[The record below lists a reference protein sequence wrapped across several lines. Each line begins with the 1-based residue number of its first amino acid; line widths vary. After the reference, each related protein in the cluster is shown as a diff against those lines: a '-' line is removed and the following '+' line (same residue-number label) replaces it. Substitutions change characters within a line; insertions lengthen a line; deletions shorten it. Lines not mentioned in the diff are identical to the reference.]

1 MKKFLL
7 TLALAGTMFAA
18 YAQKPD
24 ADMQKAVDKA
34 LAATQD
40 AKKNVKPA
48 TWMNLGKAYLA
59 AYNNPTANLAQGIDR
74 TTFSMMFKEQ
84 PISAESVVID
94 NEPLTKV
101 SYSHVD
107 VFFNASDLLVM
118 WVVTKPSVA
127 GDLLGEAA
135 QAYHKAFELGG
146 KDKDIVPKM
155 KEIVD
160 NYYNDAFS
168 AYSLG
173 NMALA
178 SDLFK
183 GAADVSVLTPS
194 AERNDDAFYNT
205 AFTALH
211 IKNYERAEEYYNKCI
226 ANGHFM
232 DGNVYASMSEIALA
246 QADTLRAKNL
256 LATGLTAYPDNAA
269 ILTNLINLY
278 LNTKEDPAKI
288 VELLDEAK
296 KAMPDNPS
304 LYYVEGNIYAG
315 IKEYDK
321 ADAAYNKALEINPK
335 YDMAYLGLGL
345 VFVKK
350 QEDIVDKMNSLGVTR
365 DEIRQYDLLQAQLPD
380 LLKGALVP
388 FENCYNNASSPEV
401 KAYAAEYLKNI
412 SFRLRG
418 EGAEYQEAYDKWDA
432 VVKEGQ

>member
-84 PISAESVVID
+84 PQSGPEVV
-94 NEPLTKV
+94 EMEGQQLTKV
-101 SYSHVD
+101 GYSHVD
-107 VFFNASDLLVM
+107 VYFNASDLLVM
-118 WVVTKPSVA
+118 WVVTKPSVP
-127 GDLLGEAA
+127 GDILGEAA
-135 QAYHKAFELGG
+135 KAYHKAFELGG

-160 NYYNDAFS
+160 AYYNDAFS

-173 NMALA
+173 NQALA

-183 GAADVSVLTPS
+183 GAADVSILTPS

-205 AFTALH
+205 AFTALAV
-211 IKNYERAEEYYNKCI
+211 KNYARAEEYYNKCI
-226 ANGHFM
+226 ENGHFQ
-232 DGNVYASMSEIALA
+232 DGNVYASLSEIALA
-246 QADTLRAKNL
+246 QADTLKAKNI

-278 LNTKEDPAKI
+278 LTTKEDPAKI

-304 LYYVEGNIYAG
+304 LYYVEGNIYTG

-321 ADAAYNKALEINPK
+321 ADAAYNKALEINSQ
-335 YDMAYLGLGL
+335 YDMAFYGLGTTILKRGEDL
-345 VFVKK
+345 VDAMNALDVREWKK
-350 QEDIVDKMNSLGVTR
+350 Y
-365 DEIRQYDLLQAQLPD
+365 DEMKIQLD
-380 LLKGALVP
+380 NLYKDALVP
-388 FENCYNNASSPEV
+388 FENCYNSSTNPDV
-401 KAYAAEYLKNI
+401 KAAAADFLKRLN
-412 SFRLRG
+412 FQLRG
-418 EGAEYQEAYDKWDA
+418 EGDQYMEAYKKWEA
-432 VVKEGQ
+432 VVNEAQ

>member
-7 TLALAGTMFAA
+7 TLALAGTLFAA

-40 AKKNVKPA
+40 AKKNVKPG

-84 PISAESVVID
+84 PQATESVVMD
-94 NEPLTKV
+94 GENLTKV

-118 WVVTKPSVA
+118 WFVTKPSVP
-127 GDLLGEAA
+127 GDLLGGAA

-146 KDKDIVPKM
+146 KEKDIVPKM

-160 NYYNDAFS
+160 AYYNDAFS

-173 NMALA
+173 NLALA

-183 GAADVSVLTPS
+183 GAADASILTPS

-226 ANGHFM
+226 QNGHFM
-232 DGNVYASMSEIALA
+232 DGNVYASLSEIALA
-246 QADTLRAKNL
+246 KADTLGAKKL
-256 LATGLTAYPDNAA
+256 LADGLTAYPDNAA

-278 LNTKEDPAKI
+278 LSTKEDPAKI

-304 LYYVEGNIYAG
+304 LYYVEGNIYTG

-321 ADAAYNKALEINPK
+321 ADAAYNKALEINPE
-335 YDMAYLGLGL
+335 YDMAFYGLGTTILKRGEDL
-345 VFVKK
+345 VDQMNALDVREWKK
-350 QEDIVDKMNSLGVTR
+350 Y
-365 DEIRQYDLLQAQLPD
+365 DEMKAQLD
-380 LLKGALVP
+380 GLYKQALVP
-388 FENCYNNASSPEV
+388 FESCYNCSKIPEV
-401 KAYAAEYLKNI
+401 KAAAADFMKRLN
-412 SFRLRG
+412 FQLRG
-418 EGAEYQEAYDKWDA
+418 EGAEYQAAYDKWTA
-432 VVKEGQ
+432 IVNEAQ

>member
-7 TLALAGTMFAA
+7 SLALLGTFAAA

-84 PISAESVVID
+84 PLGTSTAVID
-94 NEPLTKV
+94 GQEFTKV

-118 WVVTKPSVA
+118 WVVTKPSVP
-127 GDLLGEAA
+127 GDILGEAA
-135 QAYHKAFELGG
+135 KAYHKAFELGG

-160 NYYNDAFS
+160 AYYNDAFS

-183 GAADVSVLTPS
+183 GAADVSILTPS
-194 AERNDDAFYNT
+194 AERNDDSFYNA
-205 AFTALH
+205 AFTALQV
-211 IKNYERAEEYYNKCI
+211 KNYDRAEEYYNKCI

-232 DGNVYASMSEIALA
+232 EGNVYASLSEIALA
-246 QADTLRAKNL
+246 QKDTLKAKNL
-256 LATGLTAYPDNAA
+256 LATGLTSFPDNAP

-278 LNTKEDPAKI
+278 LATKEDPAKI

-296 KAMPDNPS
+296 KAMPDNAS
-304 LYYVEGNIYAG
+304 LYYVEGNIYTG

-321 ADAAYNKALEINPK
+321 ADAAYKKGLEIMPD
-335 YDMAYLGLGL
+335 YDMAYYGLGTTILKRAEDL
-345 VFVKK
+345 VDQMNALDVREWKK
-350 QEDIVDKMNSLGVTR
+350 Y
-365 DEIRQYDLLQAQLPD
+365 DEMKVQLD
-380 LLKGALVP
+380 NMYKSALEP
-388 FENCYNNASSPEV
+388 FEACYNCSKIAEV
-401 KAYAAEYLKNI
+401 KAAAADFLK
-412 SFRLRG
+412 RLNFQLRA
-418 EGAEYQEAYDKWDA
+418 EGPEFQAAYEKWEA
-432 VVKEGQ
+432 VVNEAQ

>member
-18 YAQKPD
+18 FAQKPD

-34 LAATQD
+34 LAACQD

-84 PISAESVVID
+84 PLGTDQVVID
-94 NEPLTKV
+94 GQNFTKV

-107 VFFNASDLLVM
+107 VYFNPADLLVM
-118 WVVTKPSVA
+118 WVVTKPSVP

-160 NYYNDAFS
+160 AYYNDAFN

-183 GAADVSVLTPS
+183 GAADASVLTPS
-194 AERNDDAFYNT
+194 AERNDDSFYNT
-205 AFTALH
+205 AFTALAV
-211 IKNYERAEEYYNKCI
+211 KNYARAEEYYNKCI
-226 ANGHFM
+226 ANGHFQE
-232 DGNVYASMSEIALA
+232 GNVYASLSDIALA
-246 QADTLRAKNL
+246 QKDTLKAKNL
-256 LATGLTAYPDNAA
+256 LATGLTAFPDNAP

-278 LNTKEDPAKI
+278 LATKEDPEKI

-296 KAMPDNPS
+296 KAMPGNAS
-304 LYYVEGNIYAG
+304 LYYVEGNIYTG
-315 IKEYDK
+315 IKAYDK
-321 ADAAYNKALEINPK
+321 ADAAYKKALEITPD
-335 YDMAYLGLGL
+335 YDMAFYGIGTTILKQGEDL
-345 VFVKK
+345 VDQMNALDVREWKK
-350 QEDIVDKMNSLGVTR
+350 Y
-365 DEIRQYDLLQAQLPD
+365 DEMKAQLD
-380 LLKGALVP
+380 NLYKSAIEP
-388 FENCYNNASSPEV
+388 FESCYNCSKIPEV
-401 KAYAAEYLKNI
+401 KTAAADFLKRLN
-412 SFRLRG
+412 FQLRG
-418 EGAEYQEAYDKWDA
+418 EGAEYQAAYEKWEAIVNEA
-432 VVKEGQ
+432 Q

>member
-1 MKKFLL
+1 
-7 TLALAGTMFAA
+7 
-18 YAQKPD
+18 
-24 ADMQKAVDKA
+24 MQKAVDKA

-84 PISAESVVID
+84 PLGTSTAVID
-94 NEPLTKV
+94 GQEFTKV

-118 WVVTKPSVA
+118 WVVTKPSVP
-127 GDLLGEAA
+127 GDILGEAA
-135 QAYHKAFELGG
+135 KAYHKAFELGG

-160 NYYNDAFS
+160 AYYNDAFS

-183 GAADVSVLTPS
+183 GAADVSILTPS
-194 AERNDDAFYNT
+194 AERNDDSFYNA
-205 AFTALH
+205 AFTALQV
-211 IKNYERAEEYYNKCI
+211 KNYDRAEEYYNKCI

-232 DGNVYASMSEIALA
+232 EGNVYASLSEIALA
-246 QADTLRAKNL
+246 QKDTLKAKNL
-256 LATGLTAYPDNAA
+256 LATGLTSFPDNAP

-278 LNTKEDPAKI
+278 LATKEDPAKI

-296 KAMPDNPS
+296 KAMPDNAS
-304 LYYVEGNIYAG
+304 LYYVEGNIYTG

-321 ADAAYNKALEINPK
+321 ADAAYKKGLEIMPD
-335 YDMAYLGLGL
+335 YDMAYYGLGTTILKRAEDL
-345 VFVKK
+345 VDQMNALDVREWKK
-350 QEDIVDKMNSLGVTR
+350 Y
-365 DEIRQYDLLQAQLPD
+365 DEMKVQLD
-380 LLKGALVP
+380 NMYKSALEP
-388 FENCYNNASSPEV
+388 FEACYNCSKIAEV
-401 KAYAAEYLKNI
+401 KAAAADFLK
-412 SFRLRG
+412 RLNFQLRA
-418 EGAEYQEAYDKWDA
+418 EGPEFQAAYEKWEA
-432 VVKEGQ
+432 VVNEAQ

>member
-7 TLALAGTMFAA
+7 TLALAGTLFAA

-84 PISAESVVID
+84 PTATESVVLD
-94 NEPLTKV
+94 GQNLTKV

-118 WVVTKPSVA
+118 WVVTKPSVP
-127 GDLLGEAA
+127 GDILGEAA
-135 QAYHKAFELGG
+135 KAYHKAFELGG
-146 KDKDIVPKM
+146 KEKDIAPKM
-155 KEIVD
+155 KEITE

-173 NMALA
+173 NLELA

-183 GAADVSVLTPS
+183 GSADVSILTPS

-211 IKNYERAEEYYNKCI
+211 VKNYARAEEYYKKCI
-226 ANGHFM
+226 ANGHLM
-232 DGNVYASMSEIALA
+232 DGNVYASLSEIALA
-246 QADTLRAKNL
+246 QADTLKAKTL
-256 LATGLTAYPDNAA
+256 LANGLTEFPDNAA

-278 LNTKEDPAKI
+278 LSTKEDPVKI

-321 ADAAYNKALEINPK
+321 ADAAYNKALEINPQ
-335 YDMAYLGLGL
+335 YDMAFYGLGTTILKRGEDL
-345 VFVKK
+345 VDEMNALDVREWKK
-350 QEDIVDKMNSLGVTR
+350 
-365 DEIRQYDLLQAQLPD
+365 YDQMKAQLD
-380 LLKGALVP
+380 ELYKSALVP
-388 FENCYNNASSPEV
+388 FESCYNCSTLPDV
-401 KAYAAEYLKNI
+401 KAAAADFLK
-412 SFRLRG
+412 RLNFQLRAAG
-418 EGAEYQEAYDKWDA
+418 DEYQAAYDKWSA
-432 VVKEGQ
+432 VVNEAQ

>member
-7 TLALAGTMFAA
+7 SLALLGTFAA
-18 YAQKPD
+18 VYAQKPD

-84 PISAESVVID
+84 PLGTSTAVID
-94 NEPLTKV
+94 GQEFTKV

-118 WVVTKPSVA
+118 WVVTKPSVP
-127 GDLLGEAA
+127 GDILGEAA
-135 QAYHKAFELGG
+135 KAYHRAFELGG

-160 NYYNDAFS
+160 AYYNDAFS

-183 GAADVSVLTPS
+183 GAADVSILTPS
-194 AERNDDAFYNT
+194 AERNDDSFYNA
-205 AFTALH
+205 AFTALQV
-211 IKNYERAEEYYNKCI
+211 KNYDRAEEYYNKCI

-232 DGNVYASMSEIALA
+232 EGNVYASLSEIALA
-246 QADTLRAKNL
+246 QKDTLKAKNL
-256 LATGLTAYPDNAA
+256 LATGLTSFPDNAP

-278 LNTKEDPAKI
+278 LATKEDPAKI

-296 KAMPDNPS
+296 KAMPDNAS
-304 LYYVEGNIYAG
+304 LYYVEGNIYTG

-321 ADAAYNKALEINPK
+321 ADAAYKKGLEIMPD
-335 YDMAYLGLGL
+335 YDMAYYGLGTTILKRAEDL
-345 VFVKK
+345 VDQMNALDVREWKK
-350 QEDIVDKMNSLGVTR
+350 Y
-365 DEIRQYDLLQAQLPD
+365 DEMKVQLD
-380 LLKGALVP
+380 NMYKSALEP
-388 FENCYNNASSPEV
+388 FEACYNCSKIAEV
-401 KAYAAEYLKNI
+401 KAAAADFLK
-412 SFRLRG
+412 RLNFQLRA
-418 EGAEYQEAYDKWDA
+418 EGPEFQAAYEKWEA
-432 VVKEGQ
+432 VVNEAQ

>member
-7 TLALAGTMFAA
+7 TLALLGTFAAA

-59 AYNNPTANLAQGIDR
+59 AYNNPTVNLAQGIDR

-84 PISAESVVID
+84 PLGTSSAVID
-94 NEPLTKV
+94 GQEFTKV

-118 WVVTKPSVA
+118 WVVTKPSVP
-127 GDLLGEAA
+127 GDILGEAA
-135 QAYHKAFELGG
+135 KAYHKAFELGG

-160 NYYNDAFS
+160 AYYNDAFS

-183 GAADVSVLTPS
+183 GAADVSILAPS
-194 AERNDDAFYNT
+194 AERNDDSFYNT
-205 AFTALH
+205 AFTALQ
-211 IKNYERAEEYYNKCI
+211 IKNYDRAEEYYNKCI
-226 ANGHFM
+226 DNGHFM
-232 DGNVYASMSEIALA
+232 EGNVYASLSEIALA
-246 QADTLRAKNL
+246 QKDTLKAKTL
-256 LATGLTAYPDNAA
+256 LATGLTSFPDNAP

-278 LNTKEDPAKI
+278 LATKEDPAKI

-296 KAMPDNPS
+296 KAMPDNAS
-304 LYYVEGNIYAG
+304 LYYVEGNIYTG

-321 ADAAYNKALEINPK
+321 ADAAYKKGLEIMPD
-335 YDMAYLGLGL
+335 YDMAYYGLGTTILKRAEDL
-345 VFVKK
+345 VDQMNALDVREWKK
-350 QEDIVDKMNSLGVTR
+350 Y
-365 DEIRQYDLLQAQLPD
+365 DEMKVQLD
-380 LLKGALVP
+380 NMYKSALEP
-388 FENCYNNASSPEV
+388 FEACYNCSKIAEV
-401 KAYAAEYLKNI
+401 KAAAADFLK
-412 SFRLRG
+412 RLNFQLRA
-418 EGAEYQEAYDKWDA
+418 EGAEYQAAYEKWEAIVNEA
-432 VVKEGQ
+432 Q

>member
-7 TLALAGTMFAA
+7 SLALLGTFAA
-18 YAQKPD
+18 VYAQKPD

-84 PISAESVVID
+84 PLGTSTAVID
-94 NEPLTKV
+94 GQEFTKV

-118 WVVTKPSVA
+118 WVVTKPSVP
-127 GDLLGEAA
+127 GDILGEAA
-135 QAYHKAFELGG
+135 KAYHKAFELGG

-160 NYYNDAFS
+160 AYYNDAFS

-183 GAADVSVLTPS
+183 GAADVSILTPS
-194 AERNDDAFYNT
+194 AERNDDSFYNA
-205 AFTALH
+205 AFTALQV
-211 IKNYERAEEYYNKCI
+211 KNYDRAEEYYNKCI

-232 DGNVYASMSEIALA
+232 EGNVYASLSEIALA
-246 QADTLRAKNL
+246 QKDTLKAKNL
-256 LATGLTAYPDNAA
+256 LATGLTSFPDNAP

-278 LNTKEDPAKI
+278 LATKEDPAKI

-296 KAMPDNPS
+296 KAMPDNAS
-304 LYYVEGNIYAG
+304 LYYVEGNIYTG
-315 IKEYDK
+315 IKEYEK
-321 ADAAYNKALEINPK
+321 ADAAYKKGLEIMPD
-335 YDMAYLGLGL
+335 YDMAYYGLGTTILKRAEDL
-345 VFVKK
+345 VDQMNALDVREWKK
-350 QEDIVDKMNSLGVTR
+350 Y
-365 DEIRQYDLLQAQLPD
+365 DEMKVQLD
-380 LLKGALVP
+380 NMYKSALEP
-388 FENCYNNASSPEV
+388 FEACYNCSKIAEV
-401 KAYAAEYLKNI
+401 KAAAADFLK
-412 SFRLRG
+412 RLNFQLRA
-418 EGAEYQEAYDKWDA
+418 EGPEFQAAYEKWEA
-432 VVKEGQ
+432 VVNEAQ